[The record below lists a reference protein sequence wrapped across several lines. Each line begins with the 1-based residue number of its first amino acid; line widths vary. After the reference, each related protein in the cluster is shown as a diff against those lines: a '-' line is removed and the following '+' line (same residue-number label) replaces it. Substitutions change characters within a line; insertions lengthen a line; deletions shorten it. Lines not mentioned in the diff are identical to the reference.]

1 VSEDLEYEV
10 EFEKHEPKPL
20 DGIELRDA
28 LAGDYRRGYW
38 RNSNTL
44 IPRADAEAM
53 AADDCRMTDRY
64 ESERR
69 GVPTPA
75 PIRAEPKL
83 EAAHAEAEKQGA
95 TLVRR
100 TADTSAPPAM
110 PEPESVMAHEKVV
123 ALNRRIQLLCGSS
136 NGQPHYPRY
145 AELIQEEYINCGL
158 GRRQYRFCVTPQQRA
173 RIYAR
178 RLEDIA
184 EKSNSHP
191 HLPNWWLK

>member
-1 VSEDLEYEV
+1 VSDDLEYEV

-44 IPRADAEAM
+44 ITRNDAETM

-69 GVPTPA
+69 GTYTPTPQA
-75 PIRAEPKL
+75 AEPKL
-83 EAAHAEAEKQGA
+83 DAAHAEAEKVGA
-95 TLVRR
+95 RLVKA
-100 TADTSAPPAM
+100 TAKDDLPPRM
-110 PEPESVMAHEKVV
+110 PDPVSVMAADKVA
-123 ALNRRIQLLCGSS
+123 ALTHRILILCGESD
-136 NGQPHYPRY
+136 GQPHYPHY

-158 GRRQYRFCVTPQQRA
+158 GRRQYRFCVTPTQRA

-191 HLPNWWLK
+191 HLPNWWVK